1 MPIEIIS
8 YQLKNFEFRTP
19 VTGIDANGE
28 VQVGYADEKPHLI
41 SDITLLYSLQM
52 DDSGNVVEAKGVE
65 VANNYLM
72 HLMVN
77 KDHKCVS
84 LQSRALIHFFAFL
97 SEHQMRWDVMPHRQ
111 NKRPTYR
118 FKKHLEALYR
128 SREAESKLE
137 ASTCQGYMRCVVNF
151 YRHMIAKGHPFDN
164 PPFEH
169 EVMVVNVQGGYSSM
183 SATRSINVQTTDL
196 RIKAANRGRRDGIP
210 PKLVSLSK
218 FEWDEL
224 DFVLR
229 KDRRIIRNING
240 REVVG
245 SLAIEFSFI
254 FLIMRYSGLRR
265 GEIITFR
272 ASSVF
277 RPTADQIKKGYVT
290 LRIGPSCG
298 VQTKNGTEREIEMPA
313 YLMLKLYEYTMGKR
327 YIRRRNMFEK
337 ENSGVDAPFC
347 LNNKGNQFSSGTLN
361 ARWGEVRK
369 MMTKRIG
376 RHFEHKPHN
385 LRATYGV
392 FRLYSLID
400 AGVPQSDALTL
411 IQRKMGHSDISSTLH
426 YLKQVQE
433 EASGDEKAEHVYEYL
448 FDREEFEF

>member
-1 MPIEIIS
+1 MTIEIIS

-19 VTGIDANGE
+19 VPGIDANGE
-28 VQVGYADEKPHLI
+28 VQVDYANEKPHLI

-52 DDSGNVVEAKGVE
+52 DDSGNVVEAKGID

-72 HLMVN
+72 HLMIN
-77 KDHKCVS
+77 RDHKCVS

-97 SEHQMRWDVMPHRQ
+97 NDRQMRWDVMPYRQ
-111 NKRPTYR
+111 NKRPTYQ
-118 FKKHLEALYR
+118 FKKHLEALSR
-128 SREAESKLE
+128 SREAESKL
-137 ASTCQGYMRCVVNF
+137 SGKTCQGYMRCVVNF

-169 EVMVVNVQGGYSSM
+169 EIMAVNVQGGYSSM

-196 RIKAANRGRRDGIP
+196 RIKAANTGRRDGVP
-210 PKLVSLSK
+210 NKLISLSK

-254 FLIMRYSGLRR
+254 FLLMRYSGLRR
-265 GEIITFR
+265 EEVVTFR
-272 ASSVF
+272 APLVF
-277 RPTADQIKKGYVT
+277 RPAADQIKKGYVT
-290 LRIGPSCG
+290 LRIGPFCG
-298 VQTKNGTEREIEMPA
+298 VETKNGTEREIEIPA
-313 YLMLKLYEYTMGKR
+313 YLMLKLHEYAMGKR
-327 YIRRRNMFEK
+327 YIRRRSMYEK
-337 ENSGVDAPFC
+337 ENSGVDAPFF
-347 LNNKGNQFSSGTLN
+347 LNNRGKQFSSGTLN

-369 MMTKRIG
+369 MMTNRIG
-376 RHFEHKPHN
+376 RQFEHKPHN

-400 AGVPQSDALTL
+400 AGVSQSDALTL
-411 IQRKMGHSDISSTLH
+411 IQSKMGHSDISSTLH

-433 EASGDEKAEHVYEYL
+433 EASGDEKAEHVYEFL
-448 FDREEFEF
+448 FDHEDFEL